1 MTVQTVYD
9 LIQTVAPF
17 DTQMDYDNSGLLVGS
32 PSQEVKNI
40 LFGGEGF
47 FNTVVTGPG
56 KVVLQSMPISTMAMK
71 LYQYMPF
78 TTSST

>member
-32 PSQEVKNI
+32 PSLCSGCNAA
-40 LFGGEGF
+40 
-47 FNTVVTGPG
+47 
-56 KVVLQSMPISTMAMK
+56 SD
-71 LYQYMPF
+71 
-78 TTSST
+78 